1 MAEVTTQNIDPSTFI
16 ESESK
21 LYLDELKKAIG
32 GLKGFDLSKIMGPDF
47 VAGTD
52 LLSKKAQDLAVSGVG
67 SYQPYLEGAGRLAGL
82 AETTLGG
89 VPADLAAA
97 RSSLGTAAQDFAA
110 ARGMIGPEAYKQFMS
125 PYQQDVIDTTLQEYD
140 FQAAKGA
147 QGVPA
152 AAIAAGAFGGGREG
166 VQRAEYQSSSD
177 RNRAGIQAQLLQQGF
192 GQANQ
197 LAQQAQ
203 AQRMGVGAAQAG
215 LAGQQLGVGQSQM
228 GLGQLYQGLGNQQIG
243 FGQAGQGLLGRDIS
257 TLSTLG
263 GANQAQNQAQLTA
276 AQNLASA
283 QYYQPLNIA
292 QQYGSGI
299 MGLIS
304 GYPGR
309 TITDTTP
316 TPSPLQTGLSAGAT
330 LAGLYK
336 AFS

>member
-1 MAEVTTQNIDPSTFI
+1 MAETITQVTQPPEFI
-16 ESESK
+16 EAAAK
-21 LYLDELKKAIG
+21 PYLTELQQAVG
-32 GLKGFDLSKIMGPDF
+32 QFKGQDLSQIMGPQF
-47 VAGTD
+47 VAG
-52 LLSKKAQDLAVSGVG
+52 LSPLQQEAINKAGGLG
-67 SYQPYLEGAGRLAGL
+67 SYEPYLQ
-82 AETTLGG
+82 
-89 VPADLAAA
+89 
-97 RSSLGTAAQDFAA
+97 TAASLS
-110 ARGMIGPEAYKQFMS
+110 GPNAYQQFMS
-125 PYQQDVIDTTLQEYD
+125 PYQQDVIDTTLQGFD
-140 FQAAKGA
+140 IQAQKGA

-243 FGQAGQGLLGRDIS
+243 FGQAGQGFLGKDIS
-257 TLSTLG
+257 ALTTLG
-263 GANQAQNQAQLTA
+263 GMNQAQNQAQL
-276 AQNLASA
+276 SA
-283 QYYQPLNIA
+283 QQQLLSQQLYQPLTTA

-304 GYPGR
+304 GYPGQ
-309 TITDTTP
+309 TVTQTSP
-316 TPSPLQTGLSAGAT
+316 SPSPLQTGISAGVT
-330 LAGLYK
+330 LAGLYR
-336 AFS
+336 AFPKTA